1 MPLANDLLAS
11 GLAVKSCGW
20 NLVVNV
26 VSGARMSQIEV
37 YALLKNKG
45 V

>member
-1 MPLANDLLAS
+1 MPLAKDLLAS

-26 VSGARMSQIEV
+26 VSGAMSV
-37 YALLKNKG
+37 TN
-45 V
+45 